1 MKKKFLNPVLY
12 FVSITKKS
20 LSEDFKQKIS
30 EIDDDYS
37 SSCTSEDDDHSESD
51 DELKLK

>member
-1 MKKKFLNPVLY
+1 M
-12 FVSITKKS
+12 VSITS
-20 LSEDFKQKIS
+20 MSHSEDFKQKIS

-51 DELKLK
+51 DELKLKQ